1 MTSQKYDVINKK
13 IVNGL
18 RLPFLAHHRTA
29 TLLDHHGA
37 EGRSKTILLRHV
49 GTASL
54 FSSRLLIILTTGY
67 NVCL

>member
-13 IVNGL
+13 FVNGL
-18 RLPFLAHHRTA
+18 RLPFLAHRTA

-49 GTASL
+49 GTAS
-54 FSSRLLIILTTGY
+54 FYSHQD
-67 NVCL
+67 CL

>member
-18 RLPFLAHHRTA
+18 RLPFLAHRTA
-29 TLLDHHGA
+29 TLLDRHHGA

-54 FSSRLLIILTTGY
+54 FSSRLLIIVTTGY